1 MSPPSVAVL
10 LGSTVQGR
18 FLVNQPPVSA
28 CPRTHAS
35 PGFPFTFCALKPK
48 PTSGTP
54 HRAHVCAKSRRAQAQ
69 GCADLPCAQ
78 SLLAG
83 GRGLPGCPWL
93 GDRWC
98 CPLTTGALPR
108 SRHVTGHPGFF
119 SSGHARRTLRFWQ
132 LQEFFLHSQSSLS
145 DEGERWAHSSRVS
158 SPKSMSCVAGGCKP
172 VALWPQVAY
181 KFEKDKKPKLVS
193 NI

>member
-1 MSPPSVAVL
+1 MPRPRAVQTSPCV
-10 LGSTVQGR
+10 
-18 FLVNQPPVSA
+18 
-28 CPRTHAS
+28 
-35 PGFPFTFCALKPK
+35 
-48 PTSGTP
+48 
-54 HRAHVCAKSRRAQAQ
+54 RAA
-69 GCADLPCAQ
+69 CAQ

-83 GRGLPGCPWL
+83 GRGLLGCPWL

-119 SSGHARRTLRFWQ
+119 SSGHARWTLRLWQ

>member
-28 CPRTHAS
+28 CPRTHDS

-69 GCADLPCAQ
+69 GCADLPVRQ
-78 SLLAG
+78 G
-83 GRGLPGCPWL
+83 GLRPESSGWWQGPPGLPLVRRQMVLPTNNRGIAPVPSC
-93 GDRWC
+93 DRTSRFLQQRPC
-98 CPLTTGALPR
+98 KTDSQTLAAPGVLFTFTELT
-108 SRHVTGHPGFF
+108 
-119 SSGHARRTLRFWQ
+119 
-132 LQEFFLHSQSSLS
+132 
-145 DEGERWAHSSRVS
+145 
-158 SPKSMSCVAGGCKP
+158 
-172 VALWPQVAY
+172 
-181 KFEKDKKPKLVS
+181 
-193 NI
+193 